1 MKLFKNKGS
10 KEKFKQLSTGTYEVI
25 DFVLEN
31 PRDILKVT
39 GSGVVGSSIQAQK
52 VSRMII
58 MVAKDFPNTPM
69 EIDKD
74 HFAQYD
80 LMVWGYTDRDVY
92 YVAGSMSSFY
102 TMAVSYM
109 SRHLT
114 DSFVNH
120 VIWALI
126 EANYKCR
133 ERYGASLFTDEQMYY
148 FNKINTGESVLDIGE
163 KRHKE
168 MMHLINPN
176 HMVQYSMQS
185 LVIDIDNP
193 HKASIMSMAKFSLV
207 GKDKI
212 IAYANPRQIV
222 TIDTLFGTENDRSPE
237 DDDTIATEVVE

>member
-10 KEKFKQLSTGTYEVI
+10 KKKLKQIRGTYEVI

-39 GSGVVGSSIQAQK
+39 GSGIVGSSIQAQK

-58 MVAKDFPNTPM
+58 MVAKDFPNTPY

-80 LMVWGYTDRDVY
+80 LMVWGYDDRDVY

-109 SRHLT
+109 SRHLS

-133 ERYGASLFTDEQMYY
+133 ERYGAALFTDEQLYY

-168 MMHLINPN
+168 MMDLIDPN
-176 HMVQYSMQS
+176 HEVQYAMRP

-212 IAYANPRQIV
+212 IAYANPRQIEV
-222 TIDTLFGTENDRSPE
+222 IGTLFANKEGEQPEE
-237 DDDTIATEVVE
+237 DDMIATEVIE